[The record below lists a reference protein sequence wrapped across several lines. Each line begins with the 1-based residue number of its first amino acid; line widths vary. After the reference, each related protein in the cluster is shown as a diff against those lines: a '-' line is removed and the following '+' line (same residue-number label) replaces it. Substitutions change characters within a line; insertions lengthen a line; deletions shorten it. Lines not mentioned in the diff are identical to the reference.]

1 MGVVKSFREQKF
13 LNRIDRLLESLYDG
27 YAEKIV
33 AAKA

>member
-1 MGVVKSFREQKF
+1 MGAVKSLKEWKF
-13 LNRIDRLLESLYDG
+13 LNRIDSLLKSLYDG